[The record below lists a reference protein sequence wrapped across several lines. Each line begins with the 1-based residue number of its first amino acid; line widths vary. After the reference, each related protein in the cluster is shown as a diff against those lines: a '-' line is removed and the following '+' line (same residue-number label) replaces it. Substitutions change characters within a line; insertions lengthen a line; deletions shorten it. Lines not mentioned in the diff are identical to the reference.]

1 MKANYPDRESND
13 VTLAALLVISLIS
26 MFIGFILGML
36 FV

>member
-13 VTLAALLVISLIS
+13 ITLAGLLVISLVS

-36 FV
+36 LV